1 MKRIVPTALGLFAFS
16 AIPAPAADKPA
27 DAKTIAYR
35 DSLSQEQLRSD
46 TTRVKGE
53 LDALMREYGTYRAAA
68 PEMERLKE
76 VVGGLDQLQDKE
88 MREVVQML
96 REASRLDSPDSAK
109 TKITQAVEGQKN
121 IQVRLRELADRLAQ
135 QKAQAAMRQRL
146 EDLALRQ
153 AANVRETQRAAD
165 SGSTPK
171 DLKWEVRESTEAAKV
186 EQKALTAEIT
196 LVEQSLKDLS
206 DNKDPAQAKA
216 FAEAAQKANEAK
228 LAEHAQETGQRM
240 EENFQ
245 QAAESGRKVLE
256 GLKDTLAALDAAR
269 SKEERDRELGEK
281 LDNLAQKQKQLTDA
295 TTDAW
300 SNNQEEIRK
309 EQGSISDQAEL
320 AGAMLKELNN
330 DAAAK
335 VAEARQTSDN
345 VVKDL
350 NERGLLDRA
359 DSVAHTTDG
368 QNSVADKLAEAGEMM
383 KKQAAELAKNNP
395 SSQGQSSDGQEPASA
410 QDAQEAADAEAAMEK
425 MRDIGGK
432 LQEAG
437 QQLEMANRQLSQKGD
452 KNDAGQRMDRAGE
465 HLKQAAQEAQAM
477 EDSLPKNVG
486 EHIAKAIE
494 HNAESRKGVGQGSPD
509 EQERSRWKLD
519 EAEREVD
526 RALADLQ
533 SAASEMARKQQQAKQ
548 NGRQLAGKQRSSPND
563 KNPAPPSADE
573 KSDTSE
579 ADGMLATGGVRDSG
593 QREALSL
600 LKQEKAPPQ
609 YEEEVKQYIQNL
621 AKGQLPAK

>member
-1 MKRIVPTALGLFAFS
+1 MKRIVPTALGLLAFS
-16 AIPAPAADKPA
+16 SIPALAEDKPA
-27 DAKTIAYR
+27 DAKTNAYR

-53 LDALMREYGTYRAAA
+53 LDALMEEYGTYRAAA

-76 VVGGLDQLQDKE
+76 VVGGLDQLQDRE

-96 REASRLDSPDSAK
+96 REASRLDNADGAK
-109 TKITQAVEGQKN
+109 NKISQAAAGQKN

-153 AANVRETQRAAD
+153 AANLRETQRAAD

-171 DLKWEVRESTEAAKV
+171 EMKWDVREAAEAAKT
-186 EQKALTAEIT
+186 EQKALTAEIA
-196 LVEQSLKDLS
+196 LVEQSLKYLS
-206 DNKDPAQAKA
+206 DNEDPTQAKA
-216 FAEAAQKANEAK
+216 FAEAAEKANEAK
-228 LAEHAQETGQRM
+228 LAEHAQEANQRM

-245 QAAESGRKVLE
+245 QAAESERKVLE
-256 GLKDTLAALDAAR
+256 GLKDALAALDAAR
-269 SKEERDRELGEK
+269 PKEERDRELGEK

-300 SNNQEEIRK
+300 SNKQEDIRK
-309 EQGSISDQAEL
+309 EQGRISDEAEL
-320 AGAMLKELNN
+320 AQEMLEKLNN

-335 VAEARQTSDN
+335 VADARQTSEN

-350 NERGLLDRA
+350 NERGLLDRSDA
-359 DSVAHTTDG
+359 VARTTDG
-368 QNSVADKLAEAGEMM
+368 QNSVAEKLAEAGEML
-383 KKQAAELAKNNP
+383 KKEAAELAKNNP
-395 SSQGQSSDGQEPASA
+395 SSQGQADGGQEPVSA
-410 QDAQEAADAEAAMEK
+410 EEAQQAAEAEAAMEK
-425 MRDIGGK
+425 MRDIGEK
-432 LQEAG
+432 LQDAG
-437 QQLEMANRQLSQKGD
+437 QQLEMANRQLSQNGD

-465 HLKQAAQEAQAM
+465 KLKQAAEEAKAM
-477 EDSLPKNVG
+477 ADSLPKNVG

-494 HNAESRKGVGQGSPD
+494 QNAESRKGVGQGSAD
-509 EQERSRWKLD
+509 DQERARWKLD

-533 SAASEMARKQQQAKQ
+533 SATSQMAQKQQQAKQ
-548 NGRQLAGKQRSSPND
+548 NGQKLAGKQRSSPND

-573 KSDTSE
+573 KSDTNE
-579 ADGMLATGGVRDSG
+579 ADGMLATGGARDSG

-609 YEEEVKQYIQNL
+609 YEDEVKQYIQNL